1 MRKLKA
7 QVQITMDGFVGGAN
21 GEMDWMKLPW
31 SADLTEKIGKFTEG
45 VDCILLGRKLAQ
57 GFIPYW
63 ASVAADSQNP
73 EQKAGQQ
80 FTNTSKIV
88 FSKTLK
94 SSEWDRTTIAEKG
107 LVETVNKLKRE
118 NGKDIVVYGG
128 ATLLSALLEQGL
140 VDELN
145 LYVNPVTIGQ
155 GLKIFYGHK
164 KYAVQ
169 SATLYECGITGLVYT
184 PTR

>member
-7 QVQITMDGFVGGAN
+7 QVQITMDGFIGGTN
-21 GEMDWMKLPW
+21 GEMDWMLLPW
-31 SADLTEKIGKFTEG
+31 SADLTEKIGKFTDN

-63 ASVAADSQNP
+63 TSVAADPQNP
-73 EQKAGQQ
+73 EHKAGQQ
-80 FTNTSKIV
+80 FAAASKIV
-88 FSKTLK
+88 FSNTLK
-94 SSEWDRTTIAEKG
+94 ASEWDRTVIANKG
-107 LVETVNKLKRE
+107 LVETVGDLKKK

-128 ATLLSALLEQGL
+128 ATLLSGLLEHGL

-155 GLKIFYGHK
+155 GLKIFHGQR
-164 KYAVQ
+164 KYAIQ
-169 SATLYECGITGLVYT
+169 SARVYDCGITGLVYV
-184 PTR
+184 PSK